1 MSRRHLGTI
10 VLLTGAN
17 GIAAL
22 SSSGVA
28 VLATLALGPADRGVM
43 VLVLTVAGVVMLVG
57 RLGCGTAM
65 RAQLPQAASRHRRD
79 ELLSAYCWMTVV
91 AAVCTGAAAAAAVR
105 LSAPLLGPALTDV
118 RLLAAVA
125 LGGAANIALDQLTD
139 LRFADGDFRRG
150 AVWNIAATTAG
161 LIGIAIAVAVSA
173 QVWLLLMCQAT
184 ALLAVAVT
192 QWTLVRGQGLA
203 RFAPARRRDV
213 TGLIRMGAPSLGFSL
228 GTSFLQ
234 RADRYLLGV
243 LVGPG
248 AVGIYALAATL
259 SSVVGLLPAA
269 IGQLSQRQAAQR
281 DGDPWPVR
289 AIGYTLLATLVS
301 GAVVA
306 AGGWLLVVPVF
317 GAEFGSAR
325 PLIVPLLLAELC
337 LAPFGIAS
345 RALLGTGGTKQAA
358 GVGLLAAVAS
368 VACYG
373 LAISRWGTMGAATAS
388 IALYALL
395 SVVVLVVLRVR
406 LNRRARLA
414 APLTAPAPPAELVPD
429 AR

>member
-150 AVWNIAATTAG
+150 AMWNIAATTAG

-203 RFAPARRRDV
+203 RFARARRRDV
-213 TGLIRMGAPSLGFSL
+213 TGLIRMGAPSLGS
-228 GTSFLQ
+228 
-234 RADRYLLGV
+234 
-243 LVGPG
+243 
-248 AVGIYALAATL
+248 
-259 SSVVGLLPAA
+259 
-269 IGQLSQRQAAQR
+269 
-281 DGDPWPVR
+281 
-289 AIGYTLLATLVS
+289 
-301 GAVVA
+301 
-306 AGGWLLVVPVF
+306 
-317 GAEFGSAR
+317 
-325 PLIVPLLLAELC
+325 
-337 LAPFGIAS
+337 
-345 RALLGTGGTKQAA
+345 
-358 GVGLLAAVAS
+358 
-368 VACYG
+368 
-373 LAISRWGTMGAATAS
+373 
-388 IALYALL
+388 
-395 SVVVLVVLRVR
+395 
-406 LNRRARLA
+406 
-414 APLTAPAPPAELVPD
+414 
-429 AR
+429 